1 MYMLKDTIAVDF
13 ANQKKVAQ
21 FLEISEG
28 TLCIIL
34 KLKQAC
40 SKTLAMC
47 ITFMNGS
54 KSINKYFVKI
64 K

>member
-1 MYMLKDTIAVDF
+1 MYMSNDTLEVDF

-21 FLEISEG
+21 GLGISEG
-28 TLCIIL
+28 TLCRIL
-34 KLKQAC
+34 KRKQAC

>member
-1 MYMLKDTIAVDF
+1 MLKDTIEVDF

-28 TLCIIL
+28 TLCRIL
-34 KLKQAC
+34 KRKQAC

-54 KSINKYFVKI
+54 KSINK
-64 K
+64 